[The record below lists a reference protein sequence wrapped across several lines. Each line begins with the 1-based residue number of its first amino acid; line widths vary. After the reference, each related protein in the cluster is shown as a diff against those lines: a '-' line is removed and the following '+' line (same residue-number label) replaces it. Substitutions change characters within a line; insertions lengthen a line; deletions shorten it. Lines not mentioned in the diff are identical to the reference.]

1 MLVIILSSFGLTL
14 IVTQSKILK
23 PVREIAGLIS
33 LKLKELLECP
43 MCFGFWSG
51 MICFFLRL
59 IEANFILY
67 GFIGSVVGYVG
78 YLLIKELQ
86 DKHD

>member
-1 MLVIILSSFGLTL
+1 MLIIILASFGLTI
-14 IVTQSKILK
+14 IVTQSKIFK
-23 PVREIAGLIS
+23 PVREIAGLFS
-33 LKLKELLECP
+33 LKLRDMLECP

-51 MICFFLRL
+51 MICFFLK
-59 IEANFILY
+59 FIQIDFLLY
-67 GFIGSVVGYVG
+67 GFIGSAVGYVG